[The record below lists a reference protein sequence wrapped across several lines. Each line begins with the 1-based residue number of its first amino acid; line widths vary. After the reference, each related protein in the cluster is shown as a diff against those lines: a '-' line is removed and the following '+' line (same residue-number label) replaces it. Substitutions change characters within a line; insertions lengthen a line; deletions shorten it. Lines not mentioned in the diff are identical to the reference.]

1 MGLSPPA
8 MGDVVVPHTGYANRL
23 IYQNAVIATNHPDR
37 PSGADLFNTAIAT
50 SNTAARC
57 NMPCP
62 MVTCSATII
71 GGGTAGANVTL
82 APETYYMKKEGK
94 AWIQKYLTWNQGEEK
109 DTTVACKAGLPPK

>member
-1 MGLSPPA
+1 MAVSANQLDSMGLSPPA

-50 SNTAARC
+50 SNMAARC
-57 NMPCP
+57 NIPCP

-71 GGGTAGANVTL
+71 GGETAGANVTL
-82 APETYYMKKEGK
+82 APETYYMK
-94 AWIQKYLTWNQGEEK
+94 
-109 DTTVACKAGLPPK
+109 